1 MIDSEERGVF
11 LNKQCEALG
20 TSWAER
26 WIVQLQRQERS
37 VEGGWP
43 GTLPEAK
50 SIVRSQLDSELAR
63 LHLRSLN
70 NDEYVVATRATY
82 EHARQAWQSAV
93 RSLKPRRSSGNTS
106 LGEVAT

>member
-1 MIDSEERGVF
+1 MIDSEDRGVF
-11 LNKQCEALG
+11 LNKECAALG
-20 TSWAER
+20 ASWAER
-26 WIVQLQRQERS
+26 WVAQLRGQGRS

-50 SIVRSQLDSELAR
+50 SIVRGHLDSELAR

-70 NDEYVVATRATY
+70 NDECVVATRATY
-82 EHARQAWQSAV
+82 DHAKRSWQSAV
-93 RSLKPRRSSGNTS
+93 RSLKPRGSSGKTS